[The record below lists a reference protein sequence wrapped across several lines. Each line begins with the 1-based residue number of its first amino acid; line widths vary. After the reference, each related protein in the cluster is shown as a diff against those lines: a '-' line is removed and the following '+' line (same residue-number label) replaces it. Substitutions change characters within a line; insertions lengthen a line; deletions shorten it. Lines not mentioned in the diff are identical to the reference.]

1 MTSQGIYDS
10 VKQFLQSS
18 SNQGLIASGDFS
30 ELFARAHQYFKYAG
44 EFRQLSE
51 LLIES
56 GINVLSFLTKIP
68 ADFLYGC
75 TESYV
80 IKFPTTVQEIGDSA
94 FRNAQ
99 LLTFSELPDKIRRIE
114 DSAFFNCKGLI
125 SIALPGDME
134 YLGSAAFALCSG
146 LTDVTIGEGIESLL
160 DYAFRSCRNLINVY
174 LPSTIRELE
183 DEVFSGCPKL
193 TIHYAGTKKDWANI
207 KKGVAVVDDRA
218 SIKCSDGVW
227 GVHN

>member
-1 MTSQGIYDS
+1 MTSQRVFNN
-10 VKQFLQSS
+10 VKNFLQSS
-18 SNQGLIASGDFS
+18 SNQDLITSGDFS
-30 ELFARAHQYFKYAG
+30 ELFARAHQYFEYVG

-56 GINVLSFLTKIP
+56 GINVLSFLTRIP

-75 TESYV
+75 TESYA

-94 FRNAQ
+94 FRDAQ
-99 LLTFSELPDKIRRIE
+99 LLTFSELPDKIHRIE
-114 DSAFFNCKGLI
+114 DNAFFNCKGLI
-125 SIALPGDME
+125 SITLPGDIE
-134 YLGSAAFALCSG
+134 YLGEAAFALCSG
-146 LTDVTIGEGIESLL
+146 LTDVIIGEGIESLL
-160 DYAFRSCRNLINVY
+160 DHTFRRCQNLINVY

-193 TIHYAGTKKDWANI
+193 TIHYAGTKRDWANI
-207 KKGVAVVDDRA
+207 KKGAAVVDDRA
-218 SIKCSDGVW
+218 LIKCSDGVW

>member
-1 MTSQGIYDS
+1 MTSQRIYDN
-10 VKQFLQSS
+10 VKQFLQSPF
-18 SNQGLIASGDFS
+18 NQDLIASSDFS
-30 ELFARAHQYFKYAG
+30 ELFVRAYQYFTFID

-56 GINVLSFLTKIP
+56 GINVLNFLTKIP

-80 IKFPTTVQEIGDSA
+80 IKFPTTVQEIGNSA
-94 FRNAQ
+94 FRDTQ

-114 DSAFFNCKGLI
+114 DNAFFNCKGLI
-125 SIALPGDME
+125 SITLPGDME

-160 DYAFRSCRNLINVY
+160 DYAFRGCRNLINVY

-193 TIHYAGTKKDWANI
+193 TIHYAGTKRDWAKI

-218 SIKCSDGVW
+218 SIKCFDGVW
-227 GVHN
+227 GAHN

>member
-10 VKQFLQSS
+10 VKQFLQSP
-18 SNQGLIASGDFS
+18 SNQSLIASGDFS
-30 ELFARAHQYFKYAG
+30 ELFARAHQYFNFIG

-68 ADFLYGC
+68 ANFLSGC

-80 IKFPTTVQEIGDSA
+80 IEFPTTVQEIGNGA
-94 FRNAQ
+94 FQDARQ
-99 LLTFSELPDKIRRIE
+99 LTFSELPDKIRRIGYA
-114 DSAFFNCKGLI
+114 AFFNCKGLT
-125 SIALPGDME
+125 SITLPGDME
-134 YLGSAAFALCSG
+134 YLGEAAFSLCSG
-146 LTDVTIGEGIESLL
+146 LTDVTIGEGIELLPDDVFRRCQSLV
-160 DYAFRSCRNLINVY
+160 NVY

-183 DEVFSGCPKL
+183 DGVFSGCPKL
-193 TIHYAGTKKDWANI
+193 TIHYAGTKRDWAKI
-207 KKGVAVVDDRA
+207 KKGAAVVDDRA